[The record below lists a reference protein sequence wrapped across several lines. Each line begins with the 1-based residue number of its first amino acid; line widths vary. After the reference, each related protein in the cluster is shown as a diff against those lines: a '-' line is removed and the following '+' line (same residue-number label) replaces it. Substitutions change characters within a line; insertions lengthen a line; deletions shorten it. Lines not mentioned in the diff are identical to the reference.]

1 MVVIRRRI
9 ASIAAP
15 VSGGLGSIAVIV
27 DEASLVGSQDLGAL
41 LSAATAGWAKVVLV
55 GSRDDARRGGRSLR

>member
-55 GSRDDARRGGRSLR
+55 VA